1 MTTQRNPSNGS
12 PLAKQQGSLSGKV
25 SAVPAVL
32 SDEVTP
38 LYWVNAETGRY
49 YAARLLMNLFGQWE
63 LEQAWGSLSSRRGRL
78 RYVPLASLA
87 QGQTQLRIMA
97 RRRLQRG
104 YVVTGPTCL
113 GI

>member
-1 MTTQRNPSNGS
+1 MSPLHRPSNVS
-12 PLAKQQGSLSGKV
+12 PLAKHQESLPGEV
-25 SAVPAVL
+25 SAVPTTL
-32 SDEVTP
+32 SRELTP
-38 LYWVNAETGRY
+38 HYWINAETGRY

-87 QGQTQLRIMA
+87 QGQTQLRIMG

-104 YVVTGPTCL
+104 YVVTGPACL